1 MSEKMKEGEIQDSYG
16 LKNRNSEG
24 RRKIKEMQ
32 NENDSLER
40 AQTLASDISSSG
52 NGILTSLN
60 S

>member
-1 MSEKMKEGEIQDSYG
+1 MSEKMKEPEIQDSYG

-24 RRKIKEMQ
+24 RRKIKDMQ